1 MKQVRI
7 TPISLIMAAMIT
19 WVLWEVI
26 DGDFLTSQ
34 LVYLIPLFIIL
45 VAADQIAR
53 VAIKDLRR
61 VWIIELVFAAAV
73 FAVAWIVRI
82 WMM

>member
-26 DGDFLTSQ
+26 DGEFLTSQ